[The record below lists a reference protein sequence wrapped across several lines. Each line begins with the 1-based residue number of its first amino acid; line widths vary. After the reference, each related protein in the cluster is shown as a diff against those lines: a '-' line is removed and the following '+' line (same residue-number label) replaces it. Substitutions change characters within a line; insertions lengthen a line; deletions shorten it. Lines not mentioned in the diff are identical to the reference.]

1 MKINSAN
8 RYRTPWQRTGQK
20 TRMRSS
26 EKCRLVTYWTLAPL
40 VFGSPQNYASAR
52 QKSRAA
58 LIYSPALPR
67 HRRVK
72 I

>member
-20 TRMRSS
+20 TQMRRC
-26 EKCRLVTYWTLAPL
+26 EFRLVTYRTLAQFFLRSHATPASPSL
-40 VFGSPQNYASAR
+40 DDCGTGSD
-52 QKSRAA
+52 
-58 LIYSPALPR
+58 SPALPR